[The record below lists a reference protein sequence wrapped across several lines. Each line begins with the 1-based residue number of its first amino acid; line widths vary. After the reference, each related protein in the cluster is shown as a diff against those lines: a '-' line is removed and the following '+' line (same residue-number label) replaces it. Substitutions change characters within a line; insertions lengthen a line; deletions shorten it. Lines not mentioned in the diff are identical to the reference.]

1 MEENS
6 EFRFPILC
14 KEPMNHPQVQMEGNP
29 MLGLSQLQKESGKTL
44 LVLPPS
50 SFRALRGRGG
60 DRITLGCK
68 NTVCEISFVLY
79 SLATVLA
86 EDRV

>member
-29 MLGLSQLQKESGKTL
+29 MLSPSCRRKAEKLFWFFRR
-44 LVLPPS
+44 LVS
-50 SFRALRGRGG
+50 VRYGGGGG

-68 NTVCEISFVLY
+68 NTVWEISFVLY

>member
-50 SFRALRGRGG
+50 SFRALRGEGG
-60 DRITLGCK
+60 GI
-68 NTVCEISFVLY
+68 E
-79 SLATVLA
+79 
-86 EDRV
+86 